1 MYTKALRQTALLMS
15 GLIMALTTAIALG
28 IGLIQLGAP
37 GSGHPMGPV
46 TGWREVE
53 RTPEPT
59 LAPTPTPTV
68 EPTAT
73 PTPEPTPTP
82 TPEPRSVRI
91 RAVGDLM
98 VHQTQLDVARREDG
112 SYDFHPQ
119 YARVAG
125 ALADADYTI
134 ANLETTI
141 GRRDNRAWSGFPCF
155 NTPESLL
162 DAVKDAGVDFL
173 TLANNHIVDRGFAGL
188 QLTVD
193 NVERWGFDHAGAN
206 RTPEE
211 KERPVVVDAGGVK
224 VGMLCYT
231 EMTNGMEKLKGNRAV
246 REYGVN
252 YLKGADFAADVD
264 KLREAGAEVVFA
276 LPHWGAEYTQQPIQS
291 VEATARKLV
300 AAGVDVVIGSHPH
313 MVQPVT
319 WVEAQTESGQ
329 TRRGLVA
336 YSMGNFISNM
346 SKRYTDCGILLDFTL
361 KERASGGFDVTDVKV
376 MPTFCWRQPDVI
388 QTLPALDY
396 YDAPPEGMTDAI
408 WQRLRE
414 GVDTLR
420 KLIPDFPM
428 IGVTAQ
434 PAPSQ

>member
-1 MYTKALRQTALLMS
+1 MDGLLS
-15 GLIMALTTAIALG
+15 
-28 IGLIQLGAP
+28 
-37 GSGHPMGPV
+37 
-46 TGWREVE
+46 
-53 RTPEPT
+53 
-59 LAPTPTPTV
+59 TV
-68 EPTAT
+68 E
-73 PTPEPTPTP
+73 
-82 TPEPRSVRI
+82 
-91 RAVGDLM
+91 
-98 VHQTQLDVARREDG
+98 
-112 SYDFHPQ
+112 
-119 YARVAG
+119 
-125 ALADADYTI
+125 
-134 ANLETTI
+134 
-141 GRRDNRAWSGFPCF
+141 
-155 NTPESLL
+155 
-162 DAVKDAGVDFL
+162 
-173 TLANNHIVDRGFAGL
+173 
-188 QLTVD
+188 
-193 NVERWGFDHAGAN
+193 NVEAWGFDFAGAN

-211 KERPVVVDAGGVK
+211 QAAPVMVDVNGISIGL
-224 VGMLCYT
+224 LCWT
-231 EMTNGMEKLKGNRAV
+231 EMTNGMEKANRAA

-252 YLKGADFAADVD
+252 YLRGANFGADVD

-319 WVEAQTESGQ
+319 WVEAQAESGE

-434 PAPSQ
+434 PTASQ